1 MKIVR
6 ALYDWMGSRVTS
18 RYADTWLMFLFFIE
32 SSLFIVPVDPM
43 LILFCIHNRMR
54 SWYYAGIATIASVI
68 GGFFGYILG
77 WGVWDLIGKQL
88 VGLLIS
94 QDVFTKMLA
103 YYHKHEALAVLI
115 GGLTPIPY
123 KAVTISAGFCQL
135 PLVPFICY
143 SLIARG
149 LRFFLI
155 AGAIYYFGERIKAY
169 IDRYFIYLVC
179 LFTVVVVLGFY
190 SIL

>member
-68 GGFFGYILG
+68 GGLFGYILG

-88 VGLLIS
+88 VGLFIS

-169 IDRYFIYLVC
+169 IDRYFNYLVC

>member
-1 MKIVR
+1 MKILR

-68 GGFFGYILG
+68 GGLFGYILG

-169 IDRYFIYLVC
+169 IDRYFNYLVC

>member
-169 IDRYFIYLVC
+169 IDRYFNYLVC

>member
-1 MKIVR
+1 MKILR

-68 GGFFGYILG
+68 GGLFGYILG
-77 WGVWDLIGKQL
+77 WGVCDLIGKQL

-169 IDRYFIYLVC
+169 IDRYFNYLVC
-179 LFTVVVVLGFY
+179 LFMVVVVLGFY

>member
-1 MKIVR
+1 MKILR

-68 GGFFGYILG
+68 GGLFGYILG

-169 IDRYFIYLVC
+169 IDSYFNYLVC